1 MSASWTIW
9 LSNGLEAN
17 SHYIDSYDK
26 TLRMVQDILDEGDF
40 DLSEIEIEQLETTT
54 QGERK

>member
-1 MSASWTIW
+1 MSALWTIW

-17 SHYIDSYDK
+17 PHYIDSYDK
-26 TLRMVQDILDEGDF
+26 TLQMVQDVLDEGQF

-54 QGERK
+54 QGETK